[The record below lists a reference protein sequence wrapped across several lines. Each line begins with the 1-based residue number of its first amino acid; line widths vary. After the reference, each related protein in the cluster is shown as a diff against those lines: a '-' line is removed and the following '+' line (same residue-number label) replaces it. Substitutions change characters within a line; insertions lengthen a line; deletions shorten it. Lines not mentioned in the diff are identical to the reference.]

1 MSLNYWKYIKK
12 SLWRSS
18 TAASTAAMYPLT
30 CFFTNFYEPKMSVIN
45 NYKELFSGTTSAGS
59 FYTFA
64 PFFTGKEK
72 MKFKQLESSDL

>member
-1 MSLNYWKYIKK
+1 MS
-12 SLWRSS
+12 
-18 TAASTAAMYPLT
+18 A
-30 CFFTNFYEPKMSVIN
+30 IN

-64 PFFTGKEK
+64 PFFAGKEK